1 MPYYREQLLSCWPS
15 NLVFEV
21 GAAPAKLD
29 PALVATLKA
38 STMGGYAPN
47 TKTGYRNQTYNGRSG
62 SRSSELAG
70 PKFLSEQ
77 AKDGDTFTIP
87 PRRMS
92 EMLRALEITQS
103 HEGVGH
109 DVPAMYRNVEIKYS
123 KFGVDDFDF
132 E

>member
-21 GAAPAKLD
+21 GAVPAKVEPSLL
-29 PALVATLKA
+29 AALKA

-47 TKTGYRNQTYNGRSG
+47 PKTDRRNQAHSARSG
-62 SRSSELAG
+62 SQSSELTG

-77 AKDGDTFTIP
+77 AKDGSTFTMP

-92 EMLRALEITQS
+92 EMLKALEITQS
-103 HEGVGH
+103 QEGIGH

-123 KFGVDDFDF
+123 KFGIDDFDF